1 MYFEFIVDLAKR
13 YKEYRD
19 RWMEF
24 AKEIKGLA
32 EEFFGGNFS
41 KLCVFG
47 STVRG
52 DYKPLSDIDVAV
64 VLKEGVDEWARA
76 KFRSLVSKRLGA
88 CNPFEVHVVT
98 EREWREW
105 YMKFVKGGYVEV

>member
-1 MYFEFIVDLAKR
+1 MYFDFIIDLAKR
-13 YKEYRD
+13 YEEYRK

-24 AKEIKGLA
+24 AKEIKELA
-32 EEFFGGNFS
+32 EEFFGTNFL
-41 KLCVFG
+41 KLYVFG

-52 DYKPLSDIDVAV
+52 DYEPLSDVDVAV
-64 VLKEGVDEWARA
+64 VLREGVDEWTRA

-88 CNPFEVHVVT
+88 CNPFEIHVVS

-105 YMKFVKGGYVEV
+105 YARFVKGDYVEI